1 MKSSFFILIL
11 TSLTCFSFL
20 GFSENST
27 FKKESGHLLFLVQQG
42 EHEKALKLYQ
52 TFFQSEG
59 KHDFELLHQIGLG
72 IIINGAKQNDP
83 ESQLL
88 SLFGASVSANEEV
101 YSILEE
107 SLNSKYPQI
116 QLVALASLAQFQDS
130 RADKALLNAIRSR
143 NPLIRFEA
151 AHFLCKKKHPM
162 AVSQTESLMYKMPSS
177 LWPFFVPLFAMLD
190 DPHST
195 RILVKLLNH
204 PSKNIRLAAA
214 ICAAQYQRDDLV
226 PYLRKILAQQDIA
239 IQEAVAFSLGKLK
252 DELSIEKLNILA
264 ASSYPT
270 VSLAAHY
277 ALYQLGQDHSVDSIE
292 QGVKKGDLYAI
303 YLMGKIPNRSES
315 LLELSTHTDRQ
326 VRLNV
331 MIALLKQHHPK
342 GAELAEEFIVK
353 DQNDWGFTSLKSP
366 GKSMTVWKVTPS
378 ANQIFKED
386 LSAYM
391 EHLKFKEKILNKLKE
406 TSESQ
411 LIRIAHLI
419 FAKQQNDL
427 IAMTVEILQNLET
440 AEAIDCLK
448 EHQQQLGAPL
458 VRHYC
463 NLALFCLQEPG
474 PYQERLQEWV
484 KKQSQT
490 EFIRFKDF
498 DLWKMGEDSYSLTP
512 EETSKLLIQ
521 SCQALAQRQD
531 AAGVETLVEIMAEGH
546 SKNRFALAGL
556 LIRASQ

>member
-1 MKSSFFILIL
+1 MKLSAFIFSFLA
-11 TSLTCFSFL
+11 CFSFL
-20 GFSENST
+20 VLCEASI

-52 TFFQSEG
+52 KFFQTEAE
-59 KHDFELLHQIGLG
+59 HDFELLHQIGLG
-72 IIINGAKQNDP
+72 IIMNGSKQNDP

-107 SLNSKYPQI
+107 SLKSKYPQI

-130 RADKALLNAIRSR
+130 RADQAILKAIRSR
-143 NPLIRFEA
+143 DPLIRFEA
-151 AHFLCKKKHPM
+151 AHFLCKKKHPL
-162 AVSQTESLMYKMPSS
+162 AVAQTESLMYKMPTS
-177 LWPFFVPLFAMLD
+177 LWPFFVPLFAMLE

-204 PSKNIRLAAA
+204 PSKNIRLLAALN
-214 ICAAQYQRDDLV
+214 AAQYYRDDLV
-226 PYLRKILAQQDIA
+226 PYLRKISAQQDIA
-239 IQEAVAFSLGKLK
+239 IQEAVAFSLGKLR
-252 DELSIEKLNILA
+252 DEISIPRLNTLS

-277 ALYQLGQDHSVDSIE
+277 ALYQLGQDDSVDSIE
-292 QGVKKGDLYAI
+292 QMAKKGDLYAI
-303 YLMGKIPNRSES
+303 SLLGKIPDRSEL
-315 LLELSTHTDRQ
+315 LLELSKHEDRQ

-331 MIALLKQHHPK
+331 LNALLDQHHPK
-342 GAELAEEFIVK
+342 GAELIEEFIVR
-353 DQNDWGFTSLKSP
+353 DQHDWGFTSVKSP
-366 GKSMTVWKVTPS
+366 GKTMTVWKMTSS
-378 ANQIFKED
+378 ANQVFKED
-386 LSAYM
+386 LSTYS
-391 EHLKFKEKILNKLKE
+391 EHLTFKEDLLKKLKE
-406 TSESQ
+406 TSEPQ
-411 LIRIAHLI
+411 FIRMAHLI
-419 FAKQQNDL
+419 FSKQQNDL
-427 IAMTVEILQNLET
+427 ISTTVELLQNLET
-440 AEAIDCLK
+440 EEAIDCLK
-448 EHQQQLGAPL
+448 KHQQQLGAPL

-463 NLALFCLQEPG
+463 NLALYCLQEPG

-498 DLWKMGEDSYSLTP
+498 ELWQMGEDSYTLTP

-531 AAGVETLVEIMAEGH
+531 TAGVETLIEVMAEGH
-546 SKNRFALAGL
+546 AKNRFALAGL